1 MMALEL
7 VALASF
13 AFTRP
18 VLSMFGAAPEWFISR
33 DASRADIIG
42 FALVVALLPAAVL
55 TLVGVA
61 SRALG
66 DRARD
71 VTHIVL
77 VTARAGLGVCG
88 APSTTRRV
96 GGRGRCP
103 PSPSAPPGPASSGA
117 AGPRRDP
124 EPHRP
129 VPPVRQHRRA
139 GLPRPVPVALA
150 RRAHPPHPGGGRDAD
165 AMAAVAQALGSDPP
179 PVVVVLLDELPTASL
194 TGGVPRHRRHRGPH
208 PGAARRDVLTPPA
221 SGRARSY
228 LRNLL
233 VVLSASTLP
242 PVWQVGQ

>member
-1 MMALEL
+1 
-7 VALASF
+7 
-13 AFTRP
+13 
-18 VLSMFGAAPEWFISR
+18 MFGAAPEWFISR

-77 VTARAGLGVCG
+77 VTACAGLGVWRAVHDPTGGRTWALPALAVGTAG
-88 APSTTRRV
+88 AGLV
-96 GGRGRCP
+96 GGLR
-103 PSPSAPPGPASSGA
+103 A
-117 AGPRRDP
+117 
-124 EPHRP
+124 
-129 VPPVRQHRRA
+129 RA
-139 GLPRPVPVALA
+139 GTRNLTARYLRFASIGGLVFLVQFLWLSPV
-150 RRAHPPHPGGGRDAD
+150 GRTLLTPAAAVDAD

>member
-77 VTARAGLGVCG
+77 VTACAGLGVWRAVHDPTGGRTWALPALAVGTAG
-88 APSTTRRV
+88 AGLV
-96 GGRGRCP
+96 GGLR
-103 PSPSAPPGPASSGA
+103 A
-117 AGPRRDP
+117 
-124 EPHRP
+124 
-129 VPPVRQHRRA
+129 RA
-139 GLPRPVPVALA
+139 GTRNLTARYLRFASIGGLVFLVQFLWLSPV
-150 RRAHPPHPGGGRDAD
+150 GRTLLTPAAAVDAD
-165 AMAAVAQALGSDPP
+165 AMAAVAQALGQRPTARRGGVARRASHRLPDWRRSSSPATPRPP
-179 PVVVVLLDELPTASL
+179 PW
-194 TGGVPRHRRHRGPH
+194 RRSP
-208 PGAARRDVLTPPA
+208 
-221 SGRARSY
+221 
-228 LRNLL
+228 
-233 VVLSASTLP
+233 
-242 PVWQVGQ
+242 

>member
-77 VTARAGLGVCG
+77 VTACAGLGVWRAVHDPTGGRTWALPALAVGTAG
-88 APSTTRRV
+88 AGLV
-96 GGRGRCP
+96 GGLRARAGTRNLT
-103 PSPSAPPGPASSGA
+103 ARYLRFASVG
-117 AGPRRDP
+117 GL
-124 EPHRP
+124 
-129 VPPVRQHRRA
+129 VFLVQFMWLPPV
-139 GLPRPVPVALA
+139 
-150 RRAHPPHPGGGRDAD
+150 GRTLLTPAAAVDAD

>member
-103 PSPSAPPGPASSGA
+103 PSPSAPPGPASSGGCGPA
-117 AGPRRDP
+117 PGPGTSPPGTSGSPASAGWSSSSSSCGSRPSGAPSSPRR
-124 EPHRP
+124 RP
-129 VPPVRQHRRA
+129 
-139 GLPRPVPVALA
+139 
-150 RRAHPPHPGGGRDAD
+150 
-165 AMAAVAQALGSDPP
+165 
-179 PVVVVLLDELPTASL
+179 
-194 TGGVPRHRRHRGPH
+194 
-208 PGAARRDVLTPPA
+208 
-221 SGRARSY
+221 
-228 LRNLL
+228 
-233 VVLSASTLP
+233 
-242 PVWQVGQ
+242 

>member
-77 VTARAGLGVCG
+77 VTACAGLGVWRAVHDPTGGRTWALPALAVGTAG
-88 APSTTRRV
+88 AGLV
-96 GGRGRCP
+96 GGLR
-103 PSPSAPPGPASSGA
+103 A
-117 AGPRRDP
+117 
-124 EPHRP
+124 
-129 VPPVRQHRRA
+129 RA
-139 GLPRPVPVALA
+139 GTRNLTARYLRFASVGGLVFLVQFLWLSPV
-150 RRAHPPHPGGGRDAD
+150 GRTLLTPAAAVDAD
-165 AMAAVAQALGSDPP
+165 AMAAVPQALGSDPP